1 MRVRM
6 SDKTSRRAGTERRRV
21 PLRSE
26 LQEQITELVEQQAA
40 ISEVLRAI
48 ASSPHELQPIFDTI
62 LEKAMRLC
70 RAKLGALMI
79 FEDRGIRFVARR
91 GPQNPYYAER
101 PREGPAHPVRPGT
114 PIARLVES
122 RSPVHISDLAA
133 DPAYLRGDP
142 SVVALVEETGVRT
155 YLLVP
160 MLEEQEL
167 IGAIAI
173 VREQVQ
179 PFTDAQIDLIMDFA
193 TQAAIALVSTR
204 RERQYREVQM
214 ELAHANRVAAIGQ
227 LSASIAHE
235 IKQPLA
241 AVVING
247 DAILRWLA
255 REPPDIEE
263 AKISVERIIREAH
276 RASDIMSGLRD
287 LTRKA
292 APRKQ
297 VVDLNEAILEV
308 TALTHSEAL
317 KSGVTVRTQLAPQL
331 PRVSCDRVQLQQVML
346 NLIVNAVQAMS
357 GVGDGRRHL
366 QISTESVEAEGI
378 RVGVR
383 DTGPGLSPESL
394 PHLFEPFHTTK
405 PDGMGMGLS
414 ICRSIINAHGGRL
427 WATGCEPRGAFFQ
440 FTIPAA

>member
-1 MRVRM
+1 
-6 SDKTSRRAGTERRRV
+6 
-21 PLRSE
+21 LF
-26 LQEQITELVEQQAA
+26 
-40 ISEVLRAI
+40 
-48 ASSPHELQPIFDTI
+48 ASKCS
-62 LEKAMRLC
+62 
-70 RAKLGALMI
+70 
-79 FEDRGIRFVARR
+79 
-91 GPQNPYYAER
+91 
-101 PREGPAHPVRPGT
+101 
-114 PIARLVES
+114 
-122 RSPVHISDLAA
+122 
-133 DPAYLRGDP
+133 
-142 SVVALVEETGVRT
+142 
-155 YLLVP
+155 
-160 MLEEQEL
+160 
-167 IGAIAI
+167 
-173 VREQVQ
+173 
-179 PFTDAQIDLIMDFA
+179 PFTDKQIDPIMDFVAQA
-193 TQAAIALVSTR
+193 TIALVSTR

-214 ELAHANRVAAIGQ
+214 ELAHANRVAAMGQ
-227 LSASIAHE
+227 LTASIAHE
-235 IKQPLA
+235 LKQPLA
-241 AVVING
+241 ALVING

-255 REPPDIEE
+255 RQPPDIEE

-292 APRKQ
+292 APRKE

-308 TALTHSEAL
+308 TALTHGEAL
-317 KSGVTVRTQLAPQL
+317 KSGVTMRTQLASQL

-378 RVGVR
+378 RVGVL

-414 ICRSIINAHGGRL
+414 ICRSIITAHGGRL